1 MADAHPTIKQF
12 AQAEKVRATQVKA
25 GGAKPA
31 APAASPAA
39 PAAPPAPK
47 P

>member
-1 MADAHPTIKQF
+1 VKQF
-12 AQAEKVRATQVKA
+12 AQAEKVRATQGKS

-31 APAASPAA
+31 AAA
-39 PAAPPAPK
+39 PAAAPATAVAPGAVEVKK